1 MEMALI
7 AGLGPVFVFCM
18 LLLVI
23 FLCKSQWY
31 VCLAKREQD
40 VKERIMSVT

>member
-1 MEMALI
+1 METALI
-7 AGLGPVFVFCM
+7 AGLGPVFVFCL

-23 FLCKSQWY
+23 FLCKSQGMSL
-31 VCLAKREQD
+31 VKREQD

>member
-1 MEMALI
+1 METALI

-23 FLCKSQWY
+23 FY
-31 VCLAKREQD
+31 VKVRGMSLVKREQD

>member
-23 FLCKSQWY
+23 FLCKIQIGRAH
-31 VCLAKREQD
+31 V
-40 VKERIMSVT
+40 

>member
-1 MEMALI
+1 METALI

-23 FLCKSQWY
+23 FLCKVRGMSL
-31 VCLAKREQD
+31 VKREQD

>member
-1 MEMALI
+1 METALI

-23 FLCKSQWY
+23 FLCKSL
-31 VCLAKREQD
+31 VKREQD

>member
-1 MEMALI
+1 METALI

-23 FLCKSQWY
+23 FLCKSQGY
-31 VCLAKREQD
+31 ESGQKRED